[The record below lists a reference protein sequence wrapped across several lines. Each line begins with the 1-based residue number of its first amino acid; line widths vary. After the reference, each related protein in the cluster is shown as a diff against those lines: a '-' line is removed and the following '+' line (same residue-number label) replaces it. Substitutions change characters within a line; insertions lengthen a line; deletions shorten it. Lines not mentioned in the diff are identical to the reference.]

1 MLGELA
7 EDYREKRYK
16 SRIFV
21 NIKVTILILSKA
33 EQDVAPVL
41 LLSEKRS
48 RGNRTESPCPTV
60 PISGT
65 HDPEMGTATI
75 LSETL
80 FGRTRGAVLAV
91 LYGHIG
97 ESFYL
102 RQLSR
107 RTGISLGPV
116 RK

>member
-1 MLGELA
+1 
-7 EDYREKRYK
+7 
-16 SRIFV
+16 
-21 NIKVTILILSKA
+21 
-33 EQDVAPVL
+33 
-41 LLSEKRS
+41 
-48 RGNRTESPCPTV
+48 
-60 PISGT
+60 
-65 HDPEMGTATI
+65 MGTATI

-102 RQLSR
+102 RPLSR
-107 RTGISLGPV
+107 RTGLSLGPV

>member
-1 MLGELA
+1 
-7 EDYREKRYK
+7 
-16 SRIFV
+16 
-21 NIKVTILILSKA
+21 
-33 EQDVAPVL
+33 
-41 LLSEKRS
+41 
-48 RGNRTESPCPTV
+48 
-60 PISGT
+60 
-65 HDPEMGTATI
+65 MGTAAI

-91 LYGHIG
+91 LFGHIG